1 MAGLTSE
8 QKRRIR
14 QELQRRA
21 QAKVAWKAGGGKSK
35 LSASMKGW
43 AGLGGSGSSLHADQ
57 LAYIKKINA
66 NKKFQETK
74 KKQTKKAAIKARA
87 PGSKVKT
94 HIAKKGAGSPAP
106 TPSPTTTKKGPTK
119 TNVKG
124 NLTAGQKWYRAQKA
138 KHGSDPVK
146 MKKVRAM
153 HKKKFGTG

>member
-1 MAGLTSE
+1 MALTAE

-43 AGLGGSGSSLHADQ
+43 AGLGGSGSKLHADQ
-57 LAYIKKINA
+57 LAYIKTINA

-87 PGSKVKT
+87 PGSKVKK

-106 TPSPTTTKKGPTK
+106 KPKITPTKKGPK
-119 TNVKG
+119 TNIKG
-124 NLTAGQKWYRAQKA
+124 NLTDAQKWYRAQKK
-138 KHGSDPVK
+138 KHGGDAAK
-146 MKKVRAM
+146 MKKVRKTY
-153 HKKKFGTG
+153 KKKFG